1 MRSLLIVIA
10 VFLSFSAWTQTS
22 ANTYFV
28 QFRNKANSPHTL
40 QNPSTY
46 LSQKAIDRRL
56 SQGLGFDSLDIPVNQ
71 NYINQVLE
79 LGNSQVLLKSKWF
92 NSITVQLIDTSLADT
107 WRAEVLG
114 LDCVF
119 QIKKLPEIPWVN
131 VRAMKQGEEVVGGID
146 YGESDRQITMLNGQF
161 LHEMG
166 FQGENMD
173 IAVFDAGYILANQL
187 PALEKV
193 FQEGRLIETHDFLRF
208 NNPNVYLDA
217 THGTFVLSHMAGI
230 IPDSLYGTSVNANY
244 YLFRTEDA
252 SQEVRL
258 EEDTWIQAA
267 EWADSI
273 GIDVINSS
281 LGYSVFDEESM
292 SYQPADM
299 NGVTTRISQA
309 AEICVLKGTLV
320 VNSAG
325 NNGDD
330 PSWRVITAPSDAKD
344 VLCVGAVDANGIHAN
359 FSGYAPPGIDYVKPN
374 VMGMGKH
381 TVFAAL
387 DSTISRGNGTSFSS
401 PIIAGLC
408 ACLWQAFPKATNLE
422 IKDAVERSSSCYA
435 LPNDSMGYGIPDFWR
450 AFLLLSE
457 KFYAQPSD
465 HSVVVFPQPS
475 ADSFQVRIADYPPDG
490 SNYCW
495 LYSATGQMLWD
506 YEWTFVTEGTWS
518 VFNLN
523 LGKLPSGRYYFVVEN
538 KSGKRVIPLQKK

>member
-1 MRSLLIVIA
+1 MRGLLLVIA

-28 QFRNKANSPHTL
+28 QFKNKAHSPHSL

-46 LSQKAIDRRL
+46 LSQKAIERRL

-71 NYINQVLE
+71 TYINQVVQ
-79 LGNSQVLLKSKWF
+79 LGNSNVLLKSKWF
-92 NSITVQLIDTSLADT
+92 NSITVQLIDTSLADS
-107 WRAEVLG
+107 WRAEVLN
-114 LDCVF
+114 LDCVL
-119 QIKKLPEIPWVN
+119 QVKKLPEIPWVN
-131 VRAMKQGEEVVGGID
+131 VRAMRQGEEVVGGID
-146 YGESDRQITMLNGQF
+146 YGESDRQVRMLNGQF

-166 FQGENMD
+166 FQGEDMD

-187 PALEKV
+187 PALQKV

-244 YLFRTEDA
+244 YLFKTEDA

-330 PSWRVITAPSDAKD
+330 PMWRVITAPSDAKD
-344 VLCVGAVDANGIHAN
+344 VLCVGAVDSDGVHAN

-374 VMGMGKH
+374 VVAMGKQ
-381 TVFAAL
+381 TVFASL
-387 DSTISRGNGTSFSS
+387 DSTISRGNGT
-401 PIIAGLC
+401 
-408 ACLWQAFPKATNLE
+408 
-422 IKDAVERSSSCYA
+422 
-435 LPNDSMGYGIPDFWR
+435 
-450 AFLLLSE
+450 
-457 KFYAQPSD
+457 
-465 HSVVVFPQPS
+465 
-475 ADSFQVRIADYPPDG
+475 
-490 SNYCW
+490 
-495 LYSATGQMLWD
+495 
-506 YEWTFVTEGTWS
+506 
-518 VFNLN
+518 
-523 LGKLPSGRYYFVVEN
+523 
-538 KSGKRVIPLQKK
+538 